1 MALLDCESGR
11 RCVSIKNG
19 EGKLPI
25 ECVDNAKSSASAA
38 KAKKIK
44 KLLQEQEQREKQE
57 QKQRRRRRRRRRQGR
72 RQEGRGERRGGVQAA
87 AGGAAA
93 QSGDGAAAAAADAPP
108 PPPRTA
114 EEAARERAAELRAK
128 IVATAFGLAP
138 REVVLAMLKEA
149 KPAPSVERRAS
160 AEAALKAEA
169 KEAKDEAAPP
179 AAPVDAAAE
188 AARRRRGGAGRRCGE
203 AAPAEEAAA
212 APRSPPARGR
222 PRGGARGGKRVG
234 RGGRRR
240 GGVDGLF
247 DGLAWVVLIVRPAA
261 RELSALDPH
270 DKEAAL
276 RKLCDLAA
284 GIWSGHDM
292 KHLTEGVPD
301 NLSLYE
307 IKFSKGARIVWT
319 IGVDF
324 VPSVGMYSQTIRVWA
339 VHRRHDDAAKSIRRV
354 CAIHARGRH
363 SVISRKLRTSVRAH
377 RVAGTEHVLPKRY
390 DVAPDEVAAPE
401 FEELEAA
408 LGETTAAAD
417 GGDGGE
423 GEEDG
428 VERLTRYPPAVEQ
441 EDAFNLVKFYA
452 LDRPRRLDPPRH
464 HLREARVP
472 FRTRR
477 DRAPRHLSGGA
488 ALRPLIGRSGTGK
501 TTIVVQRMWLKFR
514 TAYQKREAFRLAAAA
529 APAAA
534 PPAADG
540 GEAAVV
546 EAAAAPEPPAVHQL
560 FVTANPILRNSV
572 AKASTRCARDSS
584 SPTAATATRRR
595 RRRRR
600 RRRAAARRS
609 ARSTTWARVVA
620 ALLRAHHGYA
630 SSTIRPEGR
639 RFFTAEER
647 AAAAAAGSGGT
658 PRRAASMRCPSSPMA
673 RRRRRR

>member
-1 MALLDCESGR
+1 ME
-11 RCVSIKNG
+11 
-19 EGKLPI
+19 P
-25 ECVDNAKSSASAA
+25 AA
-38 KAKKIK
+38 
-44 KLLQEQEQREKQE
+44 
-57 QKQRRRRRRRRRQGR
+57 
-72 RQEGRGERRGGVQAA
+72 
-87 AGGAAA
+87 
-93 QSGDGAAAAAADAPP
+93 P
-108 PPPRTA
+108 
-114 EEAARERAAELRAK
+114 
-128 IVATAFGLAP
+128 
-138 REVVLAMLKEA
+138 
-149 KPAPSVERRAS
+149 KP
-160 AEAALKAEA
+160 
-169 KEAKDEAAPP
+169 EAAPE
-179 AAPVDAAAE
+179 AE
-188 AARRRRGGAGRRCGE
+188 A
-203 AAPAEEAAA
+203 
-212 APRSPPARGR
+212 
-222 PRGGARGGKRVG
+222 RVG
-234 RGGRRR
+234 RGG
-240 GGVDGLF
+240 GGAAAASMGSLF

-417 GGDGGE
+417 GGDGDGGE
-423 GEEDG
+423 GEDG

-441 EDAFNLVKFYA
+441 EDAAQSRQVL
-452 LDRPRRLDPPRH
+452 RPRPLLAVSILRATISEKLEYPFVPDETE
-464 HLREARVP
+464 HLVISLAE
-472 FRTRR
+472 RR
-477 DRAPRHLSGGA
+477 SVL
-488 ALRPLIGRSGTGK
+488 LIGRSGTGK

-529 APAAA
+529 APTAA
-534 PPAADG
+534 PPAADDAGADG
-540 GEAAVV
+540 GTAAVV
-546 EAAAAPEPPAVHQL
+546 EAAAAPAVPPAVHQL

-572 AKASTRCARDSS
+572 AKAFDSL
-584 SPTAATATRRR
+584 
-595 RRRRR
+595 
-600 RRRAAARRS
+600 RS
-609 ARSTTWARVVA
+609 GFVLADGS
-620 ALLRAHHGYA
+620 
-630 SSTIRPEGR
+630 EGD
-639 RFFTAEER
+639 
-647 AAAAAAGSGGT
+647 AAAAEAEASEGGGAALKL
-658 PRRAASMRCPSSPMA
+658 A
-673 RRRRRR
+673 